1 MGIWGKI
8 LGGAAGFAIGGP
20 LGALVGAVAGH
31 AFDRMRAEGDE
42 DDADAPDL
50 AKQTAFAIAVIVL
63 SAKMAKADGTVT
75 RDEVDAFKEVF
86 HIPPD
91 EIDNVGRLFNQAR
104 KDSHGFEPYARQV
117 GRMFRNNPAVLEEL
131 LGGLFHIA
139 RADGVAHPNEVRFLE
154 EVSNIFGFERTT
166 FERIRAAHLGAEKA
180 DPYAVLGIPHDATDA
195 EIRSTWRKLI
205 REHHPDTLIAQGMPQ
220 DFIDVATEEMAAI
233 NAAYDTISKQR
244 GMK

>member
-31 AFDRMRAEGDE
+31 AFDRMRAERDTE
-42 DDADAPDL
+42 AQPDL

-63 SAKMAKADGTVT
+63 SAKMAKADGEVT
-75 RDEVDAFKEVF
+75 RDEIDAFKQVF

-91 EIDNVGRLFNQAR
+91 EMTNVGRLFNQAR

-117 GRMFRNNPAVLEEL
+117 GRMFANNPAVLEEL

-139 RADGVAHPNEVRFLE
+139 RADGVAHPNEIRFLQ
-154 EVSNIFGFERTT
+154 EVSEIFGFENAT
-166 FERIRAAHLGAEKA
+166 FERIRAAHLGADKA
-180 DPYAVLGIPHDATDA
+180 DPYAVLGLAHDAGDQEVRT
-195 EIRSTWRKLI
+195 TWRKLI

-220 DFIDVATEEMAAI
+220 DFVDVATEEMAAI
-233 NAAYDTISKQR
+233 NAAYDTICGQR
-244 GMK
+244 GMN

>member
-63 SAKMAKADGTVT
+63 SAKMAIADGTVT